1 MMGER
6 LRVEDE
12 ILAYKKQQFESLE
25 RQLEHYQMIVQEC
38 IHQEQFDQLIEFIN
52 NESEP
57 FIFSRSNKVVLDLM
71 LSLEQMMKEEY
82 PEHLATVYLIIG
94 HCFYFY
100 LNFENART
108 YYQLAASYAMEY
120 QQFAVL
126 SLSLNNYNASMFD
139 TGNDR
144 ILWESSKYPSVFFV
158 KHKGAYN
165 KDFLVRFIGHIEL
178 SLRLGKN
185 EYAYQIY
192 NKYFEQIQYEITRRF
207 ELQLKGL
214 KGDILTSLNKYDEAL
229 ILYHDL
235 LEICVKE
242 VSYRDLIVTLYD
254 RISMISQKLNDTQLS
269 LEVQQTYDQFI
280 KKLTIDKAYLQ
291 KHLVMSSS
299 CLNFVDHNFPLNYE
313 QFTREANDQLSHVP
327 PEGLSVVIID
337 LNIREADWQL
347 TNEILYCVN
356 EKIQDALGERLLLK
370 TRIDETTIGYLIRH
384 TELGTEVLSAQAFQ
398 EVRELYPK
406 ETSPLTAIYFAA
418 VNNVE
423 NHLTTYEQCRKLAYA
438 YIYYEFYK

>member
-1 MMGER
+1 MMGEQ

-12 ILAYKKQQFESLE
+12 ILAYQKQQFDSLE
-25 RQLEHYQMIVQEC
+25 RQLEHYQTIVQEC
-38 IHQEQFDQLIEFIN
+38 IHQERFDQLIEFIN

-57 FIFSRSNKVVLDLM
+57 FIFSASNNAILDLM
-71 LSLEQMMKEEY
+71 LSLEQLMKKEH
-82 PEHLATVYLIIG
+82 PEHLATIYLNIG

-100 LNFENART
+100 LNIEDAQKYFK
-108 YYQLAASYAMEY
+108 LAASYAMEY

-126 SLSLNNYNASMFD
+126 SLSLNNYNVTISETCD
-139 TGNDR
+139 DK
-144 ILWESSKYPSVFFV
+144 ILWESSKYPSVFWM
-158 KHKGAYN
+158 KHKGTYN
-165 KDFLVRFIGHIEL
+165 KDFLNRFIGHIEL
-178 SLRLGKN
+178 SLKLGKN
-185 EYAYQIY
+185 DYAYQIY
-192 NKYFEQIQYEITRRF
+192 KKYFEQISFQLSPRF

-229 ILYHDL
+229 ALYHDL
-235 LEICVKE
+235 LKICVKE
-242 VSYRDLIVTLYD
+242 VSYRDFIAILYD
-254 RISMISQKLNDTQLS
+254 RITTISRKLNDAQLS
-269 LEVQQTYDQFI
+269 IEVQKSYDQFI
-280 KKLTIDKAYLQ
+280 EKLAIDKAYLQ
-291 KHLVMSSS
+291 KHLAMSSS

-313 QFTREANDQLSHVP
+313 QFIVETNEQLSHAP
-327 PEGLSVVIID
+327 QEGLSVVIID
-337 LNIREADWQL
+337 LNIREANRQL

-370 TRIDETTIGYLIRH
+370 TRIDETTIGYLVRH